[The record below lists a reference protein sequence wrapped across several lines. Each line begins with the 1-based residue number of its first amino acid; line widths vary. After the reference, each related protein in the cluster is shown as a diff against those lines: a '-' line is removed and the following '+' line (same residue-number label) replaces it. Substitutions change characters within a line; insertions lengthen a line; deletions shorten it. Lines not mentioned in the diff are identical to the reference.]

1 MNELKD
7 RILVTGCSG
16 FIGKRLCEFLLDKNY
31 QVIGIDKN
39 DCDLKNIN
47 FSFIKQNLIY
57 SFDCPKVDH
66 IIHLA
71 AKAGVKDSI
80 NNSIEYYLNNIQSF
94 ENIINISKKL
104 NIKKLLFA
112 SSSSIYGDNINQA
125 EFENEFMPM
134 SPYAITK
141 CINEYQADTARKNY
155 NLPIVSLRFFNVY
168 GPRIRADMA
177 GYIFMEKILNNQPIT
192 IFGKNIKRDFTYIDD
207 VVNSI
212 YLILIN
218 GKSKCYNIGKSNPD
232 NLIDYI
238 KFIESNFNI
247 KAIINY
253 EDKNYYEPLATQS
266 NCKLMESELSYSP
279 KTSLENGT
287 KKMCKWFLKGRINY
301 AQ

>member
-1 MNELKD
+1 MNKLKD

-31 QVIGIDKN
+31 QVVGIDKN
-39 DCDLKNIN
+39 DCDLKNVN
-47 FSFIKQNLIY
+47 FSFIKQDLIY
-57 SFDCPKVDH
+57 FFDCPKVDH

-80 NNSIEYYLNNIQSF
+80 NNPIEYYLNNIQSF

-125 EFENEFMPM
+125 EFENKFMPM

-155 NLPIVSLRFFNVY
+155 NLSIVSLRFFNVY
-168 GPRIRADMA
+168 GPNIRADMA

-192 IFGKNIKRDFTYIDD
+192 IFGKNVKRDFTYIDD

-218 GKSKCYNIGKSNPD
+218 GKNKCYNIGKSNPD

-238 KFIESNFNI
+238 KFIESNFNK

-253 EDKNYYEPLATQS
+253 EDKNYYEPLITQS
-266 NCKLMESELSYSP
+266 NCKLLESELSYIP

-287 KKMCKWFLKGRINY
+287 GKMCRWFLNKI
-301 AQ
+301 